1 MEEFIS
7 FINKKSILRL
17 LKSNTAKYDVLL
29 SNGWDRISYNILR
42 GLSKEGL
49 RVAFGTDNFRGMG
62 YYSKYASAKFLHHN
76 YKKSEELFISDIL
89 FALNNYNPKV
99 YIPTG
104 EEIFAVSRNRK
115 KIEQTGV
122 KLPVSNIQILES
134 LNNKTF
140 SFRVAERAGIPI
152 PLTIVPTNKE
162 DIYSFILQER
172 LPVIIKK
179 DWSRS
184 AQDVIKIT
192 ENNIGNID
200 KIISD
205 HKLSFGNFILQK
217 FIEGSTYGVSLLMNH
232 GDLRAKFIHKR
243 LRERIIS
250 GGPSTLRVSVK
261 NQLLEEY
268 AVELLSSVKF
278 HGVAMIEFKYDE
290 RTKQGSFIEANP
302 RFWGSVGLA
311 INSGVNF
318 PYLLYK
324 MAFEGDVE
332 PVLNYNEGIVTEW
345 WLGDK
350 LALLSN
356 ILSANSRMP
365 NLSTKKKAD
374 YFDDFYKDDP
384 LPFFAW
390 IFLLI
395 RRKFIKL
402 K

>member
-7 FINKKSILRL
+7 FINKKYILRL

-62 YYSKYASAKFLHHN
+62 YYSKYASAKLIHHN
-76 YKKSEELFISDIL
+76 YKKSEELFIVDLLSAI
-89 FALNNYNPKV
+89 NTYNPKV
-99 YIPTG
+99 YMPTG
-104 EEIFAVSRNRK
+104 EEIFTVSRNRK

-122 KLPVSNIQILES
+122 KLPVSDIQILES
-134 LNNKTF
+134 LNNKTL
-140 SFRVAERAGIPI
+140 SLRVAEKAGIPV
-152 PLTIVPTNKE
+152 PLSIVPKNMD
-162 DIYSFILQER
+162 DIHSFIRQEK

-179 DWSRS
+179 DWSRAS
-184 AQDVIKIT
+184 QDVIKIT
-192 ENNIGNID
+192 EENLKNID
-200 KIISD
+200 RIISD

-217 FIEGSTYGVSLLMNH
+217 FVEGTTYGVSLMMNQ
-232 GDLRAKFIHKR
+232 GDLRAKFAHKR
-243 LRERIIS
+243 LRERIIT

-268 AVELLSSVKF
+268 AVKLLSSVKF
-278 HGVAMIEFKYDE
+278 YGVAMIEFKYDE
-290 RTKQGSFIEANP
+290 RTKKGWFIEANP

-324 MAFEGDVE
+324 MAVEGDVE
-332 PVLNYNEGIVTEW
+332 PINNYEEGIVTEW

-350 LALLSN
+350 LALLKNYLSSN
-356 ILSANSRMP
+356 RKVRNTSY
-365 NLSTKKKAD
+365 KKKVD

-384 LPFFAW
+384 FPFFAW
-390 IFLLI
+390 IFLLL
-395 RRKFIKL
+395 RRKFVKL